1 MKPKTVKIMVD
12 FLSGPIWPNYFDP
25 KTKKHYTGVDVV
37 DNDPVLK
44 KLNDEIQDMYLSY
57 FHFDYKDLPCWV
69 DEEQQKADKPKMLAL
84 IQKLHDRLDE
94 INDGSFVVVDE
105 ETPYLEAL

>member
-1 MKPKTVKIMVD
+1 MLKVRIMCD
-12 FLSGPIWPNYFDP
+12 FLAFPVWVELTRNP
-25 KTKKHYTGVDVV
+25 KNPERDHVCDII
-37 DNDPVLK
+37 DNDSELQ
-44 KLNDEIQDMYLSY
+44 KLGDEIEDMFSSY
-57 FHFDYKDLPCWV
+57 YYFDYKDLPCWF